1 MCACVKDSERLLW
14 HQINVLTDT
23 FAVLDILPD
32 PPDGTPVIESITGKT
47 ITLSWKKPRRL
58 DPSIGI
64 IVHVFMY
71 ISFNLETVLVL

>member
-1 MCACVKDSERLLW
+1 MSDRMIVINDTEQVKSRS
-14 HQINVLTDT
+14 QIS
-23 FAVLDILPD
+23 FPSFSDILPD

-64 IVHVFMY
+64 DIQNR
-71 ISFNLETVLVL
+71 FNHQIK